1 MRALGFREHGDLD
14 RFEVLDLPR
23 PEPAPGE
30 VLIKIKASALNHLDI
45 WVCRGW
51 PGLKLKLPH
60 VCGSDGAGI
69 VAEVG
74 GAGEGGRG
82 VKNPAVGDRVAPT
95 VGDRVAINPGF
106 NRFEDEYTERGEHS
120 VSPGFTVLGEH
131 VPGTHAEYAVVP
143 QKNLVLLP
151 DAISFEEAAGAGLVS
166 LTAWRMLM
174 RRARIEA
181 GQSVLV
187 IGAGGGVNSASIQLA
202 KNAGCKV
209 YATTSSKEKARR
221 ARELGADEV
230 INYREDPKW
239 AETVYKMTDKQGVD
253 VVVDNVGKATLP
265 ASLRAVKRG
274 GKIVIV
280 GNTSGP
286 QVELDIRYIFGKQVQ
301 IIGSTMGN
309 HDDYCQA
316 MALVFEGKLKPVIDR
331 VLPLEK
337 GVEAVRIMEGGEK
350 FGKIVLTPSAR

>member
-1 MRALGFREHGDLD
+1 MRALGFREHGEID

-30 VLIKIKASALNHLDI
+30 ALIRIKASALNHLDI

-74 GAGEGGRG
+74 GVGGD
-82 VKNPAVGDRVAPT
+82 VKNPAVGDRVSPT
-95 VGDRVAINPGF
+95 VGDRVSINPGF

-151 DAISFEEAAGAGLVS
+151 DDISFEEAAGAGLVC

-202 KNAGCKV
+202 KNVGCKV
-209 YATTSSKEKARR
+209 YATTSSEEKARR

-239 AETVYKMTDKQGVD
+239 AETIYKMTDKRGVD

-265 ASLRAVKRG
+265 DSLRAVKRG

-280 GNTSGP
+280 GNTSGA

-337 GVEAVRIMEGGEK
+337 GVEAVKVMEGGEK
-350 FGKIVLTPSAR
+350 FGKIILTP